1 MEKEMNFFDLCVAI
15 GRAIGRCCA
24 ACGRLVARML
34 RLTYRYWYIVVT
46 LVVLAVAAAIY
57 NSRNEN
63 LTYKMNAVAM
73 LNGPSIQQFEQAYAP
88 LLSGRMLP
96 DEAAITPYIKGHVA
110 TRFATFRVIDCL
122 DDGIPD
128 YIDFNQKSQPMDTIK
143 VQMQDRLCL
152 QFRIKVKN
160 LEQVPAIEQALLEW
174 FNSNEAMQQSFATYK
189 PNIAQEVAFNHSQAQ
204 KLDSLTSDYYF
215 NAPSAAKPMNYGA
228 NGVNFYGDRDINLF
242 LDDIYDQHRHLQ
254 LKDYRMEFVTAP
266 VTFENHFSAAPVPVN
281 GRLKMIV
288 VFFLFGWIFGCV
300 IAELTD
306 KRKAIME
313 WLKQ

>member
-1 MEKEMNFFDLCVAI
+1 MNFFDLCVAI
-15 GRAIGRCCA
+15 GRAIGRGFA
-24 ACGRLVARML
+24 ACWRVLERMIRLS
-34 RLTYRYWYIVVT
+34 YRYWYVVVT
-46 LVVLAVAAAIY
+46 ILVLAIAAALY
-57 NSRNEN
+57 YCRQEN

-73 LNGPSIQQFEQAYAP
+73 LNGPSIQQFEQSYAP
-88 LLSGRMLP
+88 LLSGRLLP
-96 DEAAITPYIKGHVA
+96 DEAAITPYIKDRVA
-110 TRFATFRVIDCL
+110 THFMTYRVIDCL
-122 DDGIPD
+122 DDGMPD
-128 YIDFNQKSQPMDTIK
+128 YIDFKHKSQPTDTVK

-174 FNSNEAMQQSFATYK
+174 FNSNEAMQQSFAIYK

-228 NGVNFYGDRDINLF
+228 NGVNFYGDRDIDLF

-281 GRLKMIV
+281 GRMKMIV
-288 VFFLFGWIFGCV
+288 VFFLFGWIFGCG
-300 IAELTD
+300 IAEMID

-313 WLKQ
+313 WLKK